1 MSPLCTL
8 EKSPA
13 RARPTACSLAS
24 LISLPVTCAGA
35 VCSERP
41 FVAEMGRFS
50 PFAGLQRSA
59 GVVMGGR

>member
-13 RARPTACSLAS
+13 CARPTACSLAS

-35 VCSERP
+35 VCNERP
-41 FVAEMGRFS
+41 FAAEMGRFR
-50 PFAGLQRSA
+50 PFARLQRIA
-59 GVVMGGR
+59 GLALGPR